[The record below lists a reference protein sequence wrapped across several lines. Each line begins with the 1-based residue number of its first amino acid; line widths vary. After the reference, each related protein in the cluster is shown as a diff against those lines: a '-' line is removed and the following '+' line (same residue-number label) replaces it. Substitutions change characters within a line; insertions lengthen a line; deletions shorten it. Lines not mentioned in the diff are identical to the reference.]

1 MRACKAKRKLSGTA
15 DPTSSVVEPG
25 VEPGVDAAAVGV
37 DSGPISKNPR
47 RTALRKPNS
56 CPKTE
61 WDSASDPAAR
71 LILYNQYHNKRAE
84 VRLFVWFMQSR

>member
-1 MRACKAKRKLSGTA
+1 VRACKAKRKLSGTA

-25 VEPGVDAAAVGV
+25 VEPGVDAAAGGV

-47 RTALRKPNS
+47 RTALRRPNS
-56 CPKTE
+56 CPKTQ
-61 WDSASDPAAR
+61 WDSSDPAAR
-71 LILYNQYHNKRAE
+71 QILYNQYHNKRAE